1 VAAPPVASPLA
12 SAIAAAIEDVAR
24 ETDSDPHLGLTADEA
39 ARRLAADGRNEVEP
53 PPSPTLPKLVLEAV
67 TEPFVLLLLLAGL
80 AAIGLGELRD
90 GLLVLGGLVP
100 IVGADVVTEYRAE
113 RALEELRAAAAPRAT
128 VRRGGAVADIEAGEV
143 VRGDVLLIRSG
154 DIVPADLRLT
164 AAVGLA
170 FDRSLLTGESM
181 PEDAS
186 LAPDPPGAPTAE
198 RRSIAFA
205 GTSVVRGAG
214 EGIAIA
220 TGPATALGRIAGG
233 LSTEGSRRSPLQR
246 ELDRL
251 VRILLVVAI
260 GLVVITI
267 GAGVIR
273 GQPAGANLLAG
284 ISAAIAAIPEEP
296 PILLAVILGFGAHRL
311 LRRNVLVRRL
321 SAEETLGAVDLILTD
336 KTGTLTQNRLVLAEV
351 FAADGSIVD
360 RAERRRAVALAL
372 RAEDDAWRAARIGAP
387 RGSFSRALAAD
398 LETDGTAPSLDPD
411 DLLDSSPP
419 SDGRPFAS
427 TSARRDGA
435 IEHLALGAPEALLT
449 RCEASGA
456 AAVDPWHDRVAAEA
470 ERGGRLLL
478 LARAVDDG
486 PWHPAAIL
494 AFADPLRDDVRQAM
508 ATTHGAGIQKLV
520 VTGDHPATATAIARD
535 AGLGTDRI
543 VTGADLATWD
553 DHRLDRELAELHV
566 VARALPED
574 KLRLVESG
582 RRTGRTVAVTGD
594 GVNDAPA
601 LQRGDVAVAM
611 GSGSAVAKGASDL
624 VLNDDSFATL
634 VYAIRDGR
642 RIVANVQKGLVF
654 LLSTHVALL
663 GFILVATVIGYG
675 QPLLPIQILWLELFI
690 DISTSVAFEREAEEP
705 GSMTVAPRSRTT
717 PLLTNGLLV
726 RIAAAGGFSAVAA
739 VVVLATHEGGGDHAR
754 WLAFTVLVVAQ
765 AVRAYANRS
774 LTRPLASLAINRVLL
789 AACILVVVVQ
799 VLIPVVPPIA
809 SIFRASPLDLSDWLI
824 VVIVALAPVV
834 LAEAVRSRSGWTW
847 VA

>member
-1 VAAPPVASPLA
+1 
-12 SAIAAAIEDVAR
+12 
-24 ETDSDPHLGLTADEA
+24 
-39 ARRLAADGRNEVEP
+39 
-53 PPSPTLPKLVLEAV
+53 
-67 TEPFVLLLLLAGL
+67 
-80 AAIGLGELRD
+80 
-90 GLLVLGGLVP
+90 
-100 IVGADVVTEYRAE
+100 
-113 RALEELRAAAAPRAT
+113 
-128 VRRGGAVADIEAGEV
+128 
-143 VRGDVLLIRSG
+143 
-154 DIVPADLRLT
+154 
-164 AAVGLA
+164 
-170 FDRSLLTGESM
+170 
-181 PEDAS
+181 
-186 LAPDPPGAPTAE
+186 
-198 RRSIAFA
+198 
-205 GTSVVRGAG
+205 
-214 EGIAIA
+214 
-220 TGPATALGRIAGG
+220 
-233 LSTEGSRRSPLQR
+233 
-246 ELDRL
+246 
-251 VRILLVVAI
+251 
-260 GLVVITI
+260 
-267 GAGVIR
+267 
-273 GQPAGANLLAG
+273 
-284 ISAAIAAIPEEP
+284 
-296 PILLAVILGFGAHRL
+296 
-311 LRRNVLVRRL
+311 
-321 SAEETLGAVDLILTD
+321 
-336 KTGTLTQNRLVLAEV
+336 
-351 FAADGSIVD
+351 
-360 RAERRRAVALAL
+360 
-372 RAEDDAWRAARIGAP
+372 
-387 RGSFSRALAAD
+387 
-398 LETDGTAPSLDPD
+398 
-411 DLLDSSPP
+411 
-419 SDGRPFAS
+419 
-427 TSARRDGA
+427 
-435 IEHLALGAPEALLT
+435 
-449 RCEASGA
+449 
-456 AAVDPWHDRVAAEA
+456 VDPWHDRVAAEA

-494 AFADPLRDDVRQAM
+494 AFADPLRDDVREAM
-508 ATTHGAGIQKLV
+508 ATTHGAGIQTLV

-774 LTRPLASLAINRVLL
+774 LTRPLASLAVNRVLL

-799 VLIPVVPPIA
+799 VLIPVVPPLA
-809 SIFRASPLDLSDWLI
+809 SIFRASPLDLSDWL
-824 VVIVALAPVV
+824 VVVVVALAPVV